1 KAFRQQRRL
10 LAIHPLNETPHQFPP
25 RFSKRIIASTEFLHS
40 LGQRRVSMI
49 TWRKSGSPIPPNLG
63 AFRASSAGAN
73 SRVEALSKPT
83 MP

>member
-40 LGQRRVSMI
+40 LGHKQSMP
-49 TWRKSGSPIPPNLG
+49 TKRGDFRLALGS
-63 AFRASSAGAN
+63 
-73 SRVEALSKPT
+73 
-83 MP
+83 